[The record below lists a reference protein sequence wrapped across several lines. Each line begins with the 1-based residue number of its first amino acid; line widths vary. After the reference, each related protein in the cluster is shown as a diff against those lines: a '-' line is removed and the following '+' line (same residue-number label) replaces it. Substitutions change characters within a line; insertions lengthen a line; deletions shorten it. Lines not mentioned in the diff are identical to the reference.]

1 MAYVSEELSPYPCE
15 DGIHHCAWY
24 WGIRAQQ
31 ESLLQSEEGEGEQA
45 AGEETLD
52 GYVKKDLFHCQNQK
66 ALPKSQL

>member
-1 MAYVSEELSPYPCE
+1 MKTVAVTAHGTGEYVHNRNPCYNVRR
-15 DGIHHCAWY
+15 G
-24 WGIRAQQ
+24 RRRR
-31 ESLLQSEEGEGEQA
+31 GEGEPA